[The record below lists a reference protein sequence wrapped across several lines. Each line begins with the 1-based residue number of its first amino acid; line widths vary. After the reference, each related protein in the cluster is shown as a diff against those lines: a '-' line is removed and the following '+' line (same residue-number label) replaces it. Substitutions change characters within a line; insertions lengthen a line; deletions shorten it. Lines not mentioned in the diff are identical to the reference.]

1 MPITVS
7 VFRGSIFLAVLDPFS
22 CVPLLPYLGGLK
34 QHIADTPLF
43 FCLCSCLRHLQCDN
57 VILED
62 LSFPTI
68 AGEGTNGAVIHYGA
82 KAGSCGVVGQSSML
96 LLDSGAQYEDGTTD
110 VTRTMHFGEP
120 TAEQKE
126 VRASIL
132 LISLHRTC
140 GSSRV
145 RYCRYVWN

>member
-1 MPITVS
+1 MW
-7 VFRGSIFLAVLDPFS
+7 S
-22 CVPLLPYLGGLK
+22 C
-34 QHIADTPLF
+34 D
-43 FCLCSCLRHLQCDN
+43 
-57 VILED
+57 LED

-68 AGEGTNGAVIHYGA
+68 AGEGTNAAIIHYGA
-82 KAGSCGVVGQSSML
+82 KAGSSAIVGQSSML

-126 VRASIL
+126 VCSYKYL

-140 GSSRV
+140 DSSRV
-145 RYCRYVWN
+145 QY